1 MESNIH
7 PLMILNKILSES
19 IVILTKSEEIIQGHV
34 HSLDTEDFTN
44 AKDIDNI

>member
-1 MESNIH
+1 
-7 PLMILNKILSES
+7 MILNKILNES
-19 IVILTKSEEIIQGHV
+19 IVIFAKTEEISQGHA